1 MKTLKHLATLCTA
14 LLLTTAAFGQTARMH
29 LNGTLQNMHLWRGQQ
44 VADGGVLAAD
54 LNVGLLDDKLKVGLW
69 GGTDFTGDYKEF
81 DYYVSYSVAGFTVAV
96 WDIFNYSPALTFS
109 KDIFNYNKHST
120 GHFLDLSVAYDF
132 DTKFEVPLR
141 LYWATIFAGRDLTID
156 GDNRYSTYV
165 NAEYSV
171 FRDEHRGCRSGRHVC
186 LHPRRSR
193 RRRKFLRLRRHR
205 PDFAAGD
212 LQAEAGTLRHAG
224 LRPCDVES
232 RSAGRIP
239 AGGGQSLCI
248 LIIFAG
254 A

>member
-1 MKTLKHLATLCTA
+1 MKTLKHLAALCAA
-14 LLLTTAAFGQTARMH
+14 LFLTTAAFGQTARMH

-96 WDIFNYSPALTFS
+96 WDIFNYSPALPFS

-141 LYWATIFAGRDLTID
+141 LYWATIFAGRDLNQA
-156 GDNRYSTYV
+156 GRNRYSTYV
-165 NAEYSV
+165 NAEYSL
-171 FRDEHRGCRSGRHVC
+171 FRDEHWIVDVGLGGTFAFNRDGADGGANFYGYDGIDQISLRTTYKLKLGRFDMPVFAHAMWN
-186 LHPRRSR
+186 
-193 RRRKFLRLRRHR
+193 
-205 PDFAAGD
+205 PDQRAGYLQVGVNLFA
-212 LQAEAGTLRHAG
+212 
-224 LRPCDVES
+224 
-232 RSAGRIP
+232 
-239 AGGGQSLCI
+239 
-248 LIIFAG
+248 F
-254 A
+254 

>member
-1 MKTLKHLATLCTA
+1 MKTLKHLAALCAA
-14 LLLTTAAFGQTARMH
+14 LFLTTAAFGQTARMH

-96 WDIFNYSPALTFS
+96 WDIFNYSPALPFS

-141 LYWATIFAGRDLTID
+141 LYWATIFAGRDLNQASR
-156 GDNRYSTYV
+156 NRYSTYV
-165 NAEYSV
+165 NAEYSL
-171 FRDEHRGCRSGRHVC
+171 FRDEHWIVDVGLGGTFAFNRDGADGGANFYGYDGIDQISLRTTYKLKLGRFDMPVFAHAMWN
-186 LHPRRSR
+186 
-193 RRRKFLRLRRHR
+193 
-205 PDFAAGD
+205 PDQRAGYLQVGVNLFA
-212 LQAEAGTLRHAG
+212 
-224 LRPCDVES
+224 
-232 RSAGRIP
+232 
-239 AGGGQSLCI
+239 
-248 LIIFAG
+248 F
-254 A
+254 